1 MFLPRLGEVVDTE
14 TRRKRQKALMRRM
27 AERKLRSRAQE
38 LYESRGQTQG
48 HELEDW
54 FQAEAELMK
63 DTRLAPLYRHLRD
76 VSQDANSPEARDERS
91 CILRNRHL
99 VD

>member
-1 MFLPRLGEVVDTE
+1 
-14 TRRKRQKALMRRM
+14 MRRM

-38 LYESRGQTQG
+38 LYESRGQTDG

-54 FQAEAELMK
+54 FQAEAELLR

-76 VSQDANSPEARDERS
+76 SGPEAEHSPDPTEEKAVPCETGS
-91 CILRNRHL
+91 
-99 VD
+99 

>member
-1 MFLPRLGEVVDTE
+1 
-14 TRRKRQKALMRRM
+14 MRRM

-38 LYESRGQTQG
+38 LYESRGQTEG

-54 FQAEAELMK
+54 FQAEAELLR

-76 VSQDANSPEARDERS
+76 TGQEAENSPDSTDDDAVPCETS
-91 CILRNRHL
+91 T
-99 VD
+99 

>member
-1 MFLPRLGEVVDTE
+1 
-14 TRRKRQKALMRRM
+14 MRRM

-38 LYESRGQTQG
+38 LYESRGQTEG

-54 FQAEAELMK
+54 FQAEAELLK

-76 VSQDANSPEARDERS
+76 TRPDAEIRPSASDEEAVPCETGT
-91 CILRNRHL
+91 
-99 VD
+99 

>member
-1 MFLPRLGEVVDTE
+1 
-14 TRRKRQKALMRRM
+14 MRRM

-38 LYESRGQTQG
+38 LYESRGQTEG

-54 FQAEAELMK
+54 FQAEAELLK

-76 VSQDANSPEARDERS
+76 SGQNTEDSPEPSDEEAVS
-91 CILRNRHL
+91 CETGT
-99 VD
+99 

>member
-1 MFLPRLGEVVDTE
+1 VDTE
-14 TRRKRQKALMRRM
+14 TRRKRQQALMRRM

-38 LYESRGQTQG
+38 LYESRGQAEG

-54 FQAEAELMK
+54 FQAEAELLK

-76 VSQDANSPEARDERS
+76 VSQDANSPEARDEEAVS
-91 CILRNRHL
+91 CETST
-99 VD
+99 

>member
-1 MFLPRLGEVVDTE
+1 
-14 TRRKRQKALMRRM
+14 MRRM

-38 LYESRGQTQG
+38 LYESRGQAEG

-54 FQAEAELMK
+54 FQAEAELLK

-76 VSQDANSPEARDERS
+76 VSQDANWAEARDEEAVS
-91 CILRNRHL
+91 CETGT
-99 VD
+99 

>member
-1 MFLPRLGEVVDTE
+1 
-14 TRRKRQKALMRRM
+14 MRRM

-38 LYESRGQTQG
+38 LYESRGQTEG

-54 FQAEAELMK
+54 FQAEAELLK

-76 VSQDANSPEARDERS
+76 TSQDADSPERSDEEAVP
-91 CILRNRHL
+91 CETGT
-99 VD
+99 

>member
-1 MFLPRLGEVVDTE
+1 VDTE
-14 TRRKRQKALMRRM
+14 TRRKRQQALMRRM

-38 LYESRGQTQG
+38 LYESRGQTDG

-54 FQAEAELMK
+54 FQAEAELLK

-76 VSQDANSPEARDERS
+76 TGQEADSPESSGEEAVPCETGT
-91 CILRNRHL
+91 
-99 VD
+99 

>member
-1 MFLPRLGEVVDTE
+1 
-14 TRRKRQKALMRRM
+14 MRRM
-27 AERKLRSRAQE
+27 AERKLRSRAQQ

-54 FQAEAELMK
+54 FQAEAEMLR

-76 VSQDANSPEARDERS
+76 TGQDPEASPESTGEEAVPCETGT
-91 CILRNRHL
+91 
-99 VD
+99 

>member
-1 MFLPRLGEVVDTE
+1 
-14 TRRKRQKALMRRM
+14 M

-38 LYESRGQTQG
+38 LYESRGQTDG

-54 FQAEAELMK
+54 FQAEAELLR

-76 VSQDANSPEARDERS
+76 TGQEAENSSDSTDENAVP
-91 CILRNRHL
+91 CETGT
-99 VD
+99 